1 MKTIEQ
7 VKKENPDR
15 VAEIDAVLRQFGDN
29 EYWEE
34 SVAADIAAHG
44 ADAGWTGF
52 TYYVDTVPFAQ
63 ANRQLILARLLA
75 DCEEY
80 AEGQTPAQMV
90 QSFRCLGP
98 DFTTHEINSCLYTGR
113 ADDRDAETQIFNALA
128 WYLLEDVARLFED

>member
-7 VKKENPDR
+7 VKRKYPDR
-15 VAEIDAVLRQFGDN
+15 VAEIDAVIEQFGDN

-34 SVAADIAAHG
+34 IATDIAAHG

-63 ANRQLILARLLA
+63 AHRQLILARLLA
-75 DCEEY
+75 DCEDFG
-80 AEGQTPAQMV
+80 EGKTPAQMV
-90 QSFRCLGP
+90 QGFRCLGGN
-98 DFTTHEINSCLYTGR
+98 FTTHEINSCLYTGR
-113 ADDRDAETQIFNALA
+113 TDDMDAKTQILNALA